1 MGSKII
7 QYDRLSKLTADDLT
21 GISTLQIVFD
31 ESDKDTI
38 MATISVKLD
47 SKLNTYVF
55 SRCEVYDSLKE
66 FSTVSMKELLTLFAK
81 RQIISSDTSYY
92 RRDDPKLHAF
102 LSKLSYPGIEAV
114 CENMEEFSTQ
124 FKSGKVSLK
133 LPRGNT
139 GEKTRMYK
147 NQRVLPAK
155 K

>member
-7 QYDRLSKLTADDLT
+7 QYDRLSKLTAEDLT

-147 NQRVLPAK
+147 NQPVHKA
-155 K
+155 